1 MKSMISRKYKQ
12 QPVSE
17 VGMSVWHCESLGQIV
32 TWQPSLSDMQF
43 YGEVMQLKFA
53 HYVWTSLHW
62 TVWRTSRNLAT
73 MSMGIWVCVCVCIN
87 I

>member
-17 VGMSVWHCESLGQIV
+17 VGMSVWHSESLGQIV

-43 YGEVMQLKFA
+43 YGEVMQ
-53 HYVWTSLHW
+53 
-62 TVWRTSRNLAT
+62 
-73 MSMGIWVCVCVCIN
+73 
-87 I
+87 